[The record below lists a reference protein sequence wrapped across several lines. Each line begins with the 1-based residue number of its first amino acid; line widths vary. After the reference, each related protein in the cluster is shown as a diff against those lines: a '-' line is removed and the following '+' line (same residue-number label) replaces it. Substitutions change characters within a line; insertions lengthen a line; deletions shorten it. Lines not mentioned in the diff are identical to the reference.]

1 MDQVHSRALAFEWFC
16 PVVNGETFA
25 EPRVMRTL
33 HRQLWIAALVL
44 VGCGEGSTGGTEE
57 AKPVEPSA
65 KVPGDKVAPPP
76 SAESTAKSFVAA
88 LASGDRKT
96 VEALTPDAATCKATK
111 LTQCGPAADLITKHW
126 DQVKV
131 AAAAYK
137 DAKLAKTGTLPVMD
151 ATAWTAE
158 VAGKEPLEVLVFKS
172 GDRSFALAR
181 FPGVKPPSTGKEM
194 AQVVAMKPAEAM
206 EIVKAAMTAAK
217 APKRD
222 CKKIADDLMLALP
235 VALPKVDDASAEPYK
250 VLQRCA
256 LETGRWQS
264 AIQAGVALLET
275 KAADSYVIAQIPRAF
290 VEMGEHDKAIEVVKK
305 LAKAFPKEEK
315 SLVIAQLFAVCH
327 AERYANCVKG
337 GEAIMAT
344 FKKAKIADNDP
355 DMMLARFFRN
365 LGWTALDRPGDA
377 IADFKAMEKI
387 WGREKLASIGAP
399 RVIAFAEKAVER
411 GFYLE
416 ITPLPQF
423 PTGVYHLMGKES
435 TGSLLT
441 LKIREQAGIKRNLR
455 VELEV
460 SGVTDKSSNSLELGP
475 KQAAMRLYNPPLKVE
490 FDASKI
496 RSPRPSQLVIKITED
511 VKGTPKT
518 ILDETIPLEVLPR
531 DYLPLRRLIGADK
544 FAPTFEYIGAWIT
557 SNDKTVEEFL
567 TKAKARHPK
576 KQFVGE
582 QDETVSQIKALYDE
596 LKARGMSYVM
606 DPNVTSTQSF
616 VQRTRLP
623 AEVLAS
629 TNAQCLEGTLT
640 FATLM
645 EAIGIKPIVVFVPGH
660 AFVGW
665 HPVAKDGTN
674 GKPIFLETT
683 MVGGYEFEQAIK
695 VANARVEQELAA
707 NHFKTGAAHMLDVG
721 KIRAGGFS
729 AMPM

>member
-1 MDQVHSRALAFEWFC
+1 MAGSLLYELA
-16 PVVNGETFA
+16 
-25 EPRVMRTL
+25 MKK
-33 HRQLWIAALVL
+33 QLWIACALAL
-44 VGCGEGSTGGTEE
+44 VGCGENKGGVEE
-57 AKPVEPSA
+57 AKAVEGKDTTETKDTA
-65 KVPGDKVAPPP
+65 KDTKPPP
-76 SAESTAKSFVAA
+76 SAEATARMFVTA

-96 VEALTPDAATCKATK
+96 IDALTPDAAACSKAMSQF
-111 LTQCGPAADLITKHW
+111 TQCLPAALAIGKTW
-126 DQVKV
+126 DQLKV
-131 AAAAYK
+131 TSAAYK
-137 DAKLAKTGTLPVMD
+137 DAKLTKVEGFPAKH
-151 ATAWTAE
+151 AE
-158 VAGKEPLEVLVFKS
+158 AFSAVVKDKAPLEILVFKS
-172 GDRSFALAR
+172 GDRYFAIAR
-181 FPGVKPPSTGKEM
+181 FADVKPPSTGKEM
-194 AQVVAMKPAEAM
+194 PSVAAMKPTQAM
-206 EIVKAAMTAAK
+206 EIVKGAMAAAQS
-217 APKRD
+217 PKRD
-222 CKKIADDLMLALP
+222 CNKIADDLMLALP
-235 VALPKVDDASAEPYK
+235 VALPKVDDSSAPPYK

-315 SLVIAQLFAVCH
+315 ALIIAQLFAVCN
-327 AERYANCVKG
+327 AERYKSCVEG
-337 GEAIMAT
+337 GEAILAT
-344 FKKAKIADNDP
+344 FKKAKVPATDP
-355 DMMLARFFRN
+355 DMMLARYFRN
-365 LGWTALDRPGDA
+365 LGWTATDKPKEA
-377 IADFKAMEKI
+377 IADFKEMEKI
-387 WGREKLASIGAP
+387 FGPQKLAAIGAP
-399 RVIAFAEKAVER
+399 RVVAFAEKAVER

-416 ITPLPQF
+416 ITPVPQF
-423 PTGVYHLMGKES
+423 PTGVYHLMGKDS

-441 LKIREQAGIKRNLR
+441 LKVREQTGIKRNLR

-460 SGVTDKSSNSLELGP
+460 SGVTEKSSNSLEIGP
-475 KQAAMRLYNPPLKVE
+475 KQAAMRLYNPPLKMD

-511 VKGTPKT
+511 ANGASKT
-518 ILDETIPLEVLPR
+518 IVDETISIEILPR

-544 FAPTFEYIGAWIT
+544 FVPTFEYIGAWIT

-596 LKARGMSYVM
+596 LKSRGMSYVM
-606 DPNVTSTQSF
+606 DPTVTSTQSF

-623 AEVLAS
+623 AEVLTS

-683 MVGGYEFEQAIK
+683 MVGGYEFEQALK
-695 VANARVEQELAA
+695 VANARVEQEVKA
-707 NHFKTGAAHMLDVG
+707 NHFKTGASHMLDIG
-721 KIRAGGFS
+721 KIRSSGFG